1 MELVHQTE
9 LTNVADRDEKQQYYR
24 DRRGLCAGALH
35 RSVRD
40 GIALKNDVEMKL
52 ISKSVTND
60 LLEHYR
66 LSIMEDVESIMSYA
80 KELGLVK

>member
-1 MELVHQTE
+1 MTE
-9 LTNVADRDEKQQYYR
+9 LPNFTDLDEKQQYYI
-24 DRRGLCAGALH
+24 DRLGLFAGSLH

-40 GIALKNDVEMKL
+40 GVALKNDVEMKL
-52 ISKSVTND
+52 ISGSVSED

>member
-1 MELVHQTE
+1 MTE
-9 LTNVADRDEKQQYYR
+9 LPSFTDLDEKQQYYM
-24 DRRGLCAGALH
+24 DRLGLFAGSLH

-52 ISKSVTND
+52 VSKSVTKD
-60 LLEHYR
+60 MLEHYR
-66 LSIMEDVESIMSYA
+66 LSIMEDVESIVNYA